1 MIRYYLREY
10 EKRQPVTDPYA
21 TYLSETIKIWYP
33 LDYVETPVARIN
45 NIPVDRN
52 FVIIDSKSNDET
64 GSLWGIPD
72 APAQL
77 ALVLGL
83 LRVPQGRLEDAEG
96 FVEHCWQVKSKT
108 AKAEQT
114 LALSSST
121 TGKLRQQP

>member
-64 GSLWGIPD
+64 GSLWGIPERCQ
-72 APAQL
+72 PC
-77 ALVLGL
+77 LGPGL
-83 LRVPQGRLEDAEG
+83 TPSTSR
-96 FVEHCWQVKSKT
+96 T
-108 AKAEQT
+108 A
-114 LALSSST
+114 
-121 TGKLRQQP
+121 RRC